1 MKFVSLNKLISE
13 LELEIVHR
21 SDNFNDIQITNQEV
35 NRPALQLCGYMKDFP
50 FKAIQIIGKAEYHY
64 YTDENSDFSYK
75 RFDKIF
81 SYDIPAIIYTHNIL
95 IDDRV
100 INYAKKHQ
108 ITILRTPIG
117 TRKFVE
123 KIENILSTF
132 LAEETTVHAG
142 LMEIYGIGVLIKGES
157 SIGKS
162 ETALELITKGH
173 RLVADDVVD
182 IIKLDDRLRGECPES
197 IRHFLEIRGIG
208 IIDINN
214 LYGVG
219 AIKRYTFI
227 DMVVLLEQWN
237 NEKEYDRIGI
247 DEYYTEI
254 LGIKLPQVTIPV
266 KPGRNIAM
274 IVEVAAMI
282 RRQRLMGYNAAEE
295 LNNRLIESLK
305 NS

>member
-1 MKFVSLNKLISE
+1 
-13 LELEIVHR
+13 
-21 SDNFNDIQITNQEV
+21 
-35 NRPALQLCGYMKDFP
+35 
-50 FKAIQIIGKAEYHY
+50 
-64 YTDENSDFSYK
+64 
-75 RFDKIF
+75 
-81 SYDIPAIIYTHNIL
+81 
-95 IDDRV
+95 
-100 INYAKKHQ
+100 
-108 ITILRTPIG
+108 
-117 TRKFVE
+117 
-123 KIENILSTF
+123 
-132 LAEETTVHAG
+132 
-142 LMEIYGIGVLIKGES
+142 MEIYGIGVLIKGES